1 MPCFLFDCDAH
12 IPSESMGCLSLYDAC
27 LNKTNARMFGILS
40 ILEINFIVIYRYMPL
55 IQMQEN
61 NNKTF
66 MMLHSA
72 CSCMLTS
79 YQYTYDIFDNSCAD
93 PDFFRR
99 RVLSD
104 NYVWNYGKEVGC
116 LRFIFSYFTT
126 GIKGIRRIRSGPPTP
141 SRFAQAVDIH
151 SILLSFFLKMI
162 LF

>member
-12 IPSESMGCLSLYDAC
+12 IPSESQECSVY
-27 LNKTNARMFGILS
+27 KV
-40 ILEINFIVIYRYMPL
+40 LEINFIVIYRYMPL

-66 MMLHSA
+66 MMLHST

-79 YQYTYDIFDNSCAD
+79 YQYTYDIFDNSCTD

-151 SILLSFFLKMI
+151 SILLSFFSLLENDSI
-162 LF
+162 LIYQLIMLLAL